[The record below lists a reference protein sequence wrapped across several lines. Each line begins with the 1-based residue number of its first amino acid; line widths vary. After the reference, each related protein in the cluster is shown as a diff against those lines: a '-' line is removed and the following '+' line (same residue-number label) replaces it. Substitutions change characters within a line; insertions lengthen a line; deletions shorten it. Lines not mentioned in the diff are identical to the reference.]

1 MKKKFTVTV
10 KSVGLNVL
18 VIVNSVEAYRNY
30 SSSRLLSRLF
40 YDRMKKEIDIKIHRT
55 VDGGTWVQLVGR
67 DRNSVIRRIFRG

>member
-30 SSSRLLSRLF
+30 SSSRLFSHLF
-40 YDRMKKEIDIKIHRT
+40 YDRMKKQRAI
-55 VDGGTWVQLVGR
+55 
-67 DRNSVIRRIFRG
+67 

>member
-30 SSSRLLSRLF
+30 SSSRLLSHLF
-40 YDRMKKEIDIKIHRT
+40 YDRMKKQRAI
-55 VDGGTWVQLVGR
+55 
-67 DRNSVIRRIFRG
+67 